1 MKYIKPLR
9 RKFNQHLRDRWPLI
23 TGAKI
28 NTFANM
34 TNINERILL
43 IIKHFCEGNKAEFAR
58 TMEEK
63 PQTINGWLNR
73 KNGTNVINK
82 ILGKYPTIN
91 PAWLYTGEGEM
102 LATDGKIKVNLLNT
116 PIPMGSAVES
126 PENAAKNENIQRM
139 AISFEE
145 LMDKYEDMTAQ
156 RDYWR
161 NKAAELEYKLAKLEA
176 V

>member
-1 MKYIKPLR
+1 MSDKERISRILV
-9 RKFNQHLRDRWPLI
+9 HLKMNANEFASSLGYKRTDRI
-23 TGAKI
+23 Y
-28 NTFANM
+28 NV
-34 TNINERILL
+34 INERNGIS
-43 IIKHFCEGNKAEFAR
+43 AAMAR
-58 TMEEK
+58 DIHQKYED
-63 PQTINGWLNR
+63 INFDWIAY
-73 KNGTNVINK
+73 GT
-82 ILGKYPTIN
+82 
-91 PAWLYTGEGEM
+91 GEM

-116 PIPMGSAVES
+116 PIPMGNAVES
-126 PENAAKNENIQRM
+126 PENAANNENIQRM